1 MTFTRWFIVS
11 VFFLLSSLTT
21 LAQPVAPLWY
31 HHSGQNLIKNFGQ
44 FSEEVIPLVGADEG
58 YLYSVGISRDGALAA
73 FCLLPYS
80 TEAPRLVLFDLN
92 TRSRRAEI
100 FLDGVSFC
108 AVSHAGFTPD
118 GRQVA
123 VGYARYDYSS
133 FTAPNQGWGL
143 RMYDVNTLSMVRDFR
158 DRAFAIA
165 DTEFPYLPIVKANEG
180 DNMVVTVYPIYFEGG
195 FYEGQT
201 FSVTV
206 DSGAVYPYLPVYN
219 YANDSIHPITG
230 EVAYTVW
237 MAGLPAAESYI
248 PYMASNNVVVWDNG
262 GWAQIVYSTGV
273 YLIYG
278 VDFLPDASGL
288 RVRMISNASDVDAMT
303 LEYVET
309 IIRRDGTFAPFTR
322 ISERDANSS
331 LVWVSSDVAMM
342 TPFPPVMQPVLCDGS
357 LPPRFSLGDA
367 GRVLPGPANNL
378 RARPTAESERLDR
391 MPANAEFA
399 VLGGPF
405 CDGNY
410 AWWNVFY
417 DGRVGWTV
425 ESDRERYFIEPIR

>member
-1 MTFTRWFIVS
+1 MTFIRWFMLA
-11 VFFLLSSLTT
+11 FLLVISSITAF
-21 LAQPVAPLWY
+21 AQPVAPLWY
-31 HHSGQNLIKNFGQ
+31 HHSGQNLIKNYGQ

-58 YLYSVGISRDGALAA
+58 YLYSVGINRAGTLAA

-100 FLDGVSFC
+100 FLEGASFC
-108 AVSHAGFTPD
+108 AVSEAGFTPD

-123 VGYARYDYSS
+123 VGYARYDFSS

-143 RMYDVNTLSMVRDFR
+143 RLYDVNTLSMVRDFR
-158 DRAFAIA
+158 DRTFAVE

-201 FSVTV
+201 FSLTV
-206 DSGAVYPYLPVYN
+206 ATGAIYPYLHVYN
-219 YANDSIHPITG
+219 YANDSIHPLTG
-230 EVAYTVW
+230 EIAYTVW
-237 MAGLPAAESYI
+237 MLGLPATDSYI
-248 PYMASNNVVVWDNG
+248 PYMASNNVVVWDSG
-262 GWAQIVYSTGV
+262 GWAQIVYTTSSYV
-273 YLIYG
+273 IAN

-288 RVRMISNASDVDAMT
+288 RVRMISNASDMDAMAF
-303 LEYVET
+303 EYIET
-309 IIRRDGTFAPFTR
+309 TIRRDGTFTPFVR
-322 ISERDANSS
+322 ISERDANST
-331 LVWVSSDVAMM
+331 LVWVSSSVAI
-342 TPFPPVMQPVLCDGS
+342 TASAPPAMQPVLCAGS
-357 LPPRFSLGDA
+357 LPPRFSFGDA

-378 RARPTAESERLDR
+378 RARPTVDSDRLDR
-391 MPANAEFA
+391 MPANAEFV

-405 CDGNY
+405 CDGTY

-417 DGRVGWTV
+417 NGRIGWTA